1 MINTEKNNKTVKLSN
16 LIEKIWILGVIGL
29 YIYLYVSQNF
39 SNYIGKQFNLMG
51 VFGVVILIVLFILAK
66 PRNRKIGASTLVFII
81 SIALIV
87 YAGDGKASDS
97 VLNRKGKQIGVNT
110 TNYEKTKQ
118 VSDDKEYEFK
128 GVYLTADSNTETEYI
143 KPVKKKYISVDPETE
158 TWYIDN
164 RILVA
169 FKQGVT
175 KDEVE
180 EFVKKY
186 NLKIVGEM
194 KSISQYMFEFD
205 ESLSLQKMLGKV
217 REMNNIKNLDEN
229 SKVQV
234 ADVVYATQEMIDE
247 LKNTDRIDSLK
258 TQKQE
263 LAKRYIDGDSV
274 VEITVDNFMKIMEAI
289 YENPDM
295 FKDKKIKIT
304 GRTFKAEEIKEGYL
318 GIGLWKIYC
327 CAIDMTLVGYPVK
340 ADGKMEEGKWYEL
353 QGKVQVENGEPNI
366 EYIEAIQVEEPNEIE
381 VFFICKL

>member
-16 LIEKIWILGVIGL
+16 LIEKIWILGVIGF

-51 VFGVVILIVLFILAK
+51 VFGVFVLIVLFLLAK
-66 PRNRKIGASTLVFII
+66 PRNRKIGVSTLVFII

-110 TNYEKTKQ
+110 ANYEKTKQ
-118 VSDDKEYEFK
+118 ISDDKEYEFK

-164 RILVA
+164 RILVG

-175 KDEVE
+175 KDEIQ

-194 KSISQYMFEFD
+194 KSISQYMFELD
-205 ESLSLQKMLGKV
+205 ESLSLQKMLGKI
-217 REMNNIKNLDEN
+217 REINNLKNVDEN
-229 SKVQV
+229 TKVQV
-234 ADVVYATQEMIDE
+234 ADVVYATQEMINE
-247 LKNTDRIDSLK
+247 LKNTDTTDNLK
-258 TQKQE
+258 AQKQE
-263 LAKRYIDGDSV
+263 LAKRYIDGDNV
-274 VEITVDNFMKIMEAI
+274 VEITVDNFMKIMESI

-353 QGKVQVENGEPNI
+353 QGKIQVENGELYI
-366 EYIEAIQVEEPNEIE
+366 EYIEAKQVEEPKENQIY
-381 VFFICKL
+381 

>member
-16 LIEKIWILGVIGL
+16 LIEKIWILGVIGF

-51 VFGVVILIVLFILAK
+51 VFGVVILILLFLLAK
-66 PRNRKIGASTLVFII
+66 PRNRKIGVSTLVFII

-110 TNYEKTKQ
+110 ANYEKTKQ
-118 VSDDKEYEFK
+118 ISDDKEYEFK

-164 RILVA
+164 RILVG

-175 KDEVE
+175 KDEIQ

-194 KSISQYMFEFD
+194 KSISQYMFELD
-205 ESLSLQKMLGKV
+205 ESLSLQKMLGKI
-217 REMNNIKNLDEN
+217 REINNLKNIDEN
-229 SKVQV
+229 TKVQV
-234 ADVVYATQEMIDE
+234 ADVVYATQEMINE
-247 LKNTDRIDSLK
+247 LKNTDTTDNLK
-258 TQKQE
+258 AQKQE
-263 LAKRYIDGDSV
+263 LAKRYIEGDSV

-353 QGKVQVENGEPNI
+353 QGKIQVENGEPYI
-366 EYIEAIQVEEPNEIE
+366 EYIEAKQVEEPKENQIY
-381 VFFICKL
+381 

>member
-1 MINTEKNNKTVKLSN
+1 MINTEKNNKMVKLSN

-51 VFGVVILIVLFILAK
+51 VFGVAIMIVLFLLAK
-66 PRNRKIGASTLVFII
+66 PRNRKIGISTLVFIL

-118 VSDDKEYEFK
+118 ISDDKEYEFK
-128 GVYLTADSNTETEYI
+128 GVYLTADANTETEYI

-164 RILVA
+164 RILVG

-175 KDEVE
+175 KDEIQ

-217 REMNNIKNLDEN
+217 REMNNIKNIDEN

-263 LAKRYIDGDSV
+263 LAKRYIDGDSI

-289 YENPDM
+289 YENPDL

-304 GRTFKAEEIKEGYL
+304 GRTFKAEEIKKGYI

-353 QGKVQVENGEPNI
+353 QGKVQVENGEPYI
-366 EYIEAIQVEEPNEIE
+366 EYVEAKQVEEPKENQ
-381 VFFICKL
+381 VY

>member
-16 LIEKIWILGVIGL
+16 LIEKIWILGVIGF

-51 VFGVVILIVLFILAK
+51 VFGVVILIVLFLLAK
-66 PRNRKIGASTLVFII
+66 PRNRKIGVSTIVFII

-110 TNYEKTKQ
+110 ANYEKTKQ
-118 VSDDKEYEFK
+118 ISDDKEYEFK

-164 RILVA
+164 RILVG

-175 KDEVE
+175 KDEIQ

-194 KSISQYMFEFD
+194 KSISQYMFELD
-205 ESLSLQKMLGKV
+205 ESLSLQKMLGKI
-217 REMNNIKNLDEN
+217 REINNLKNIDEN
-229 SKVQV
+229 TKVQV
-234 ADVVYATQEMIDE
+234 ADVVYATQEMINE
-247 LKNTDRIDSLK
+247 LKNTDTTDNLK
-258 TQKQE
+258 AQKQE

-289 YENPDM
+289 YENPDL
-295 FKDKKIKIT
+295 FKDKKIKII
-304 GRTFKAEEIKEGYL
+304 GRTFKAEEIKEGYI

-327 CAIDMTLVGYPVK
+327 CAIDMTLVGYPEK

-353 QGKVQVENGEPNI
+353 QGKIQVENGEPYI
-366 EYIEAIQVEEPNEIE
+366 EYIEAKQVEEPKENQIY
-381 VFFICKL
+381 

>member
-1 MINTEKNNKTVKLSN
+1 MINTEKNNKMVKLSN

-51 VFGVVILIVLFILAK
+51 VFGVVIMIVLFLLAK

-97 VLNRKGKQIGVNT
+97 VLNRKGKQIGVNIA
-110 TNYEKTKQ
+110 NYEKTKQ
-118 VSDDKEYEFK
+118 ISDDKEYEFK
-128 GVYLTADSNTETEYI
+128 GVYLTADANTETEYI

-217 REMNNIKNLDEN
+217 REMNNIKNIDEN

-234 ADVVYATQEMIDE
+234 ADVVYATQEMINE
-247 LKNTDRIDSLK
+247 LKNTDATDNLK

-263 LAKRYIDGDSV
+263 IAKRYIDGDNV
-274 VEITVDNFMKIMEAI
+274 VEITADNYMKIMEAI
-289 YENPDM
+289 YENPET
-295 FKDKKIKIT
+295 FKDKNIRVV
-304 GRTFKAEEIKEGYL
+304 GRTFKSEEIKEGYI

-340 ADGKMEEGKWYEL
+340 SDGKMEEGKWYDL
-353 QGKVQVENGEPNI
+353 KGKIQIENGEPYI
-366 EYIEAIQVEEPNEIE
+366 QYIEAKQVEEPKDKQIY
-381 VFFICKL
+381 

>member
-1 MINTEKNNKTVKLSN
+1 MINTEKNNKMVKLSN

-51 VFGVVILIVLFILAK
+51 VFGVFVLIVLFLVAK
-66 PRNRKIGASTLVFII
+66 PRNRKIGVSTLVFII

-110 TNYEKTKQ
+110 SNYEKTKQ
-118 VSDDKEYEFK
+118 ISDDKEYEFK
-128 GVYLTADSNTETEYI
+128 GVYLTADANTETEYI
-143 KPVKKKYISVDPETE
+143 RPVKKKYISVDPETE

-164 RILVA
+164 RILVG

-175 KDEVE
+175 KDEIQ
-180 EFVKKY
+180 EFIKKY

-194 KSISQYMFEFD
+194 KSISQYMFELD

-217 REMNNIKNLDEN
+217 RELNNIKNIDEN
-229 SKVQV
+229 TKVQV
-234 ADVVYATQEMIDE
+234 ADVVYATQEMINE
-247 LKNTDRIDSLK
+247 LKNTDRTDNLK
-258 TQKQE
+258 AQKQE
-263 LAKRYIDGDSV
+263 LAKRYINGDSV

-289 YENPDM
+289 YENPDL
-295 FKDKKIKIT
+295 FKDKKIKII
-304 GRTFKAEEIKEGYL
+304 GRTFKAEEIKEGYI

-353 QGKVQVENGEPNI
+353 QGKIQVENGEPYI
-366 EYIEAIQVEEPNEIE
+366 EYVEAKQVEEPKENQ
-381 VFFICKL
+381 VY

>member
-1 MINTEKNNKTVKLSN
+1 MINTEKNNKMVKLSN

-51 VFGVVILIVLFILAK
+51 VFGVVIMIVLFLLAK

-118 VSDDKEYEFK
+118 ISDDKEYEFK
-128 GVYLTADSNTETEYI
+128 GVYLTADANTETEYI

-217 REMNNIKNLDEN
+217 REMNNIKNIDEN

-289 YENPDM
+289 YENPDL

-304 GRTFKAEEIKEGYL
+304 GRTFKAEEIKKGYL

-353 QGKVQVENGEPNI
+353 QGKVQVENGEPYI
-366 EYIEAIQVEEPNEIE
+366 EYIEAKQVEEPKENQIY
-381 VFFICKL
+381 

>member
-16 LIEKIWILGVIGL
+16 LIEKIWILGVIGF

-51 VFGVVILIVLFILAK
+51 VFGVFVLIVLFLLAK
-66 PRNRKIGASTLVFII
+66 PRNRKIGVSTLVFII

-110 TNYEKTKQ
+110 ANYEKTKQ
-118 VSDDKEYEFK
+118 ISDDKEYEFK

-143 KPVKKKYISVDPETE
+143 KPVKKKYISVDAETE

-164 RILVA
+164 RILVG

-175 KDEVE
+175 KDEIQ

-194 KSISQYMFEFD
+194 KSISQYMFELD
-205 ESLSLQKMLGKV
+205 ESLSLQKMLGKI
-217 REMNNIKNLDEN
+217 REINNLKNIDEN
-229 SKVQV
+229 TKVQV
-234 ADVVYATQEMIDE
+234 ADVVYATQEMINE
-247 LKNTDRIDSLK
+247 LKNTDTTDNLK
-258 TQKQE
+258 AQKQE

-304 GRTFKAEEIKEGYL
+304 GRTFKAEEIKEGYI

-353 QGKVQVENGEPNI
+353 QGKIQVENGEPYI
-366 EYIEAIQVEEPNEIE
+366 EYMEAKQVEEPKENQIY
-381 VFFICKL
+381 

>member
-16 LIEKIWILGVIGL
+16 LIEKIWILGVIGF

-51 VFGVVILIVLFILAK
+51 VFGVFVLIVLFLVAK
-66 PRNRKIGASTLVFII
+66 PRNRKIGVSTLVFII

-87 YAGDGKASDS
+87 YAGDGRASDA

-110 TNYEKTKQ
+110 ANYEKTKQ

-164 RILVA
+164 RILVG

-175 KDEVE
+175 KDEIQ
-180 EFVKKY
+180 EFIKKY

-194 KSISQYMFEFD
+194 KSISQYMFELD
-205 ESLSLQKMLGKV
+205 ESLSLQKMLGKI
-217 REMNNIKNLDEN
+217 REVNNLKNIDEN
-229 SKVQV
+229 TKVQV
-234 ADVVYATQEMIDE
+234 ADVVYATQEMINE
-247 LKNTDRIDSLK
+247 LKNTDTTDNLK
-258 TQKQE
+258 AQKQE
-263 LAKRYIDGDSV
+263 LAKRYIDGDSI

-289 YENPDM
+289 YENPDL
-295 FKDKKIKIT
+295 FKDKKIKII
-304 GRTFKAEEIKEGYL
+304 GRTFKAEEIKEGYI

-353 QGKVQVENGEPNI
+353 QGKIQVENGEPYI
-366 EYIEAIQVEEPNEIE
+366 EYIEAKQVEEPKENQIY
-381 VFFICKL
+381 

>member
-16 LIEKIWILGVIGL
+16 LIEKIWILGVIGF

-51 VFGVVILIVLFILAK
+51 VFGVFVLIVLFLLAK
-66 PRNRKIGASTLVFII
+66 PRNRKIGVSTLVFII

-110 TNYEKTKQ
+110 ANYEKTKQ
-118 VSDDKEYEFK
+118 ISDDKEYEFK

-143 KPVKKKYISVDPETE
+143 KPVKKKYISVDAETE

-164 RILVA
+164 RILVG

-175 KDEVE
+175 KDEIQ
-180 EFVKKY
+180 EFIKKY

-194 KSISQYMFEFD
+194 KSISQYMFELD
-205 ESLSLQKMLGKV
+205 ENLSLQKMLGKI
-217 REMNNIKNLDEN
+217 REINNLKNIDEN
-229 SKVQV
+229 TKVQV
-234 ADVVYATQEMIDE
+234 ADVVYATQEMINE
-247 LKNTDRIDSLK
+247 LKNTDTTDNLK
-258 TQKQE
+258 AQKQE
-263 LAKRYIDGDSV
+263 LAKRYIEGDSV

-304 GRTFKAEEIKEGYL
+304 GRTFKAEDIKEGYI

-353 QGKVQVENGEPNI
+353 QGKIQVENGEPYI
-366 EYIEAIQVEEPNEIE
+366 EYMEAKQVEEPKENQIY
-381 VFFICKL
+381 

>member
-1 MINTEKNNKTVKLSN
+1 MINTEKNNKMVRLSN

-51 VFGVVILIVLFILAK
+51 VFGVVIMIVLFLLAK

-81 SIALIV
+81 SIGLIV

-97 VLNRKGKQIGVNT
+97 VLNRKGKQIGVNIA
-110 TNYEKTKQ
+110 NYEKTKQ

-128 GVYLTADSNTETEYI
+128 GVYLTADANTETEYI

-217 REMNNIKNLDEN
+217 REMNNIKNIDEN
-229 SKVQV
+229 SKVQI

-289 YENPDM
+289 YENPDL

-304 GRTFKAEEIKEGYL
+304 GRTFKAEEIKKGYI

-353 QGKVQVENGEPNI
+353 QGKVQVENGEPYI
-366 EYIEAIQVEEPNEIE
+366 EYVEAKQVEEPKENQIY
-381 VFFICKL
+381 

>member
-16 LIEKIWILGVIGL
+16 LIEKIWILGVIGF

-51 VFGVVILIVLFILAK
+51 VFGVFVLIVLFLVAK
-66 PRNRKIGASTLVFII
+66 PRNRKIGVSTLVFII

-87 YAGDGKASDS
+87 YAGDGKASEL

-110 TNYEKTKQ
+110 SNYEKTKQ
-118 VSDDKEYEFK
+118 ISDDKEYEFK
-128 GVYLTADSNTETEYI
+128 GVYLTADANTETEYI
-143 KPVKKKYISVDPETE
+143 RPVKKKYISVDPETE

-164 RILVA
+164 RILVG

-175 KDEVE
+175 KDEIQ
-180 EFVKKY
+180 EFIKKY

-194 KSISQYMFEFD
+194 KSISQYMFELD
-205 ESLSLQKMLGKV
+205 ESLSLQKMLGKI
-217 REMNNIKNLDEN
+217 REINNLKNIDEN
-229 SKVQV
+229 TKVQV
-234 ADVVYATQEMIDE
+234 ADVVYATQEMINE
-247 LKNTDRIDSLK
+247 LKNTDTTDNLK
-258 TQKQE
+258 AQKQE

-274 VEITVDNFMKIMEAI
+274 IEITVDNFMKIMEAI
-289 YENPDM
+289 YENPDL
-295 FKDKKIKIT
+295 FKDKKIKII
-304 GRTFKAEEIKEGYL
+304 GRTFKAEEIKEGYI

-353 QGKVQVENGEPNI
+353 QGKIQVEKGEPYI
-366 EYIEAIQVEEPNEIE
+366 EYIEAKQVEEPKENQIY
-381 VFFICKL
+381 

>member
-1 MINTEKNNKTVKLSN
+1 MINTEKNNKMVRLSN

-51 VFGVVILIVLFILAK
+51 VFGVVIMIVLFLLAK
-66 PRNRKIGASTLVFII
+66 PRNRRIGASTLVFII
-81 SIALIV
+81 SIGLIV

-97 VLNRKGKQIGVNT
+97 VLNRKGKQIGVNIA
-110 TNYEKTKQ
+110 NYEKTKQ

-128 GVYLTADSNTETEYI
+128 GVYLTADANTETEYI

-164 RILVA
+164 RILVG

-175 KDEVE
+175 KDEIQ

-194 KSISQYMFEFD
+194 KSISQYMFELD

-217 REMNNIKNLDEN
+217 REMNNIKNIDEN
-229 SKVQV
+229 SKVQI

-289 YENPDM
+289 YENPDL

-304 GRTFKAEEIKEGYL
+304 GRTFKTEEIKKGYI

-353 QGKVQVENGEPNI
+353 QGKVQVENGEPYI
-366 EYIEAIQVEEPNEIE
+366 EYVEAKQVEEPKENQ
-381 VFFICKL
+381 VY

>member
-16 LIEKIWILGVIGL
+16 LIEKIWILGVIGF

-51 VFGVVILIVLFILAK
+51 VFGVFVLIVLFLVAK
-66 PRNRKIGASTLVFII
+66 PRNRKIGVSTLVFII

-110 TNYEKTKQ
+110 SNYEKTKQ
-118 VSDDKEYEFK
+118 ISDDKEYEFK
-128 GVYLTADSNTETEYI
+128 GVYLTADANTETEYI

-164 RILVA
+164 RILVG

-175 KDEVE
+175 KDEIQ
-180 EFVKKY
+180 EFIKKY

-194 KSISQYMFEFD
+194 KSISQYMFELD
-205 ESLSLQKMLGKV
+205 ESLSLQKMLGKI
-217 REMNNIKNLDEN
+217 REINNLKNIDEN
-229 SKVQV
+229 TKVQV
-234 ADVVYATQEMIDE
+234 ADVVYATQEMINE
-247 LKNTDRIDSLK
+247 LKNTDTTDNLK
-258 TQKQE
+258 AQKQE
-263 LAKRYIDGDSV
+263 LAKRYINGDSV

-289 YENPDM
+289 YENPDL
-295 FKDKKIKIT
+295 FKDKKIKII
-304 GRTFKAEEIKEGYL
+304 GRTFKAEEIKEGYI

-353 QGKVQVENGEPNI
+353 QGKIQVENGEPYI
-366 EYIEAIQVEEPNEIE
+366 EYIEAKQVEEPKENQIY
-381 VFFICKL
+381 

>member
-16 LIEKIWILGVIGL
+16 LIEKIWILGVIGF

-51 VFGVVILIVLFILAK
+51 VFGVFVLIVLFLLAK
-66 PRNRKIGASTLVFII
+66 PRNRKIGVSTLVFII

-110 TNYEKTKQ
+110 ANYEKTKQ
-118 VSDDKEYEFK
+118 ISDDKEYEFK

-143 KPVKKKYISVDPETE
+143 KPVKKKYISVDAETE

-164 RILVA
+164 RILVG

-175 KDEVE
+175 KDEIQ
-180 EFVKKY
+180 EFIKKY

-194 KSISQYMFEFD
+194 KSISQYMFELD
-205 ESLSLQKMLGKV
+205 ENLSLQKMLGKI
-217 REMNNIKNLDEN
+217 REINNLKNIDEN
-229 SKVQV
+229 TKVQV
-234 ADVVYATQEMIDE
+234 ADVVYATQEMINE
-247 LKNTDRIDSLK
+247 LKNTDTTDNLK
-258 TQKQE
+258 AQKQE

-304 GRTFKAEEIKEGYL
+304 GRTFKAEEIKEGYI

-353 QGKVQVENGEPNI
+353 QGKIQVENGEPYI
-366 EYIEAIQVEEPNEIE
+366 EYIEAKQVEEPKENQIY
-381 VFFICKL
+381 

>member
-16 LIEKIWILGVIGL
+16 LIEKIWILGVIGF

-51 VFGVVILIVLFILAK
+51 VFGVFVLIVLFLVAK
-66 PRNRKIGASTLVFII
+66 PRNRKIGVSTLVFII

-110 TNYEKTKQ
+110 SNYEKTKQ
-118 VSDDKEYEFK
+118 ISDDKEYEFK
-128 GVYLTADSNTETEYI
+128 GVYLTADANTETEYI
-143 KPVKKKYISVDPETE
+143 RPVKKKYISVDPETE

-164 RILVA
+164 RILVG

-175 KDEVE
+175 KDEIQ
-180 EFVKKY
+180 EFIKKY

-194 KSISQYMFEFD
+194 KSISQYMFELD
-205 ESLSLQKMLGKV
+205 ESLSLQKMLGKI
-217 REMNNIKNLDEN
+217 REINNLKNIDEN
-229 SKVQV
+229 TKVQV
-234 ADVVYATQEMIDE
+234 ADVVYATQEMINE
-247 LKNTDRIDSLK
+247 LKNTDTTDNLK
-258 TQKQE
+258 AQKQE

-289 YENPDM
+289 YENPDL
-295 FKDKKIKIT
+295 FKDKKIKII
-304 GRTFKAEEIKEGYL
+304 GRTFKAEEIKEGYI

-340 ADGKMEEGKWYEL
+340 SDGKMEEGKWYEL
-353 QGKVQVENGEPNI
+353 QGKIQVENGEPYI
-366 EYIEAIQVEEPNEIE
+366 EYIEAKQVEEPKENQIY
-381 VFFICKL
+381 

>member
-16 LIEKIWILGVIGL
+16 LIEKIWILGVIGF

-51 VFGVVILIVLFILAK
+51 VFGVVILIVLFLLAK

-81 SIALIV
+81 SISLIV

-110 TNYEKTKQ
+110 ANYEKTKQ
-118 VSDDKEYEFK
+118 ISDDNEYEFK

-143 KPVKKKYISVDPETE
+143 KPVKKKYISVDTETE

-164 RILVA
+164 RILVG

-175 KDEVE
+175 KDEIQ
-180 EFVKKY
+180 EFIKKY

-194 KSISQYMFEFD
+194 KSISQYMFELD
-205 ESLSLQKMLGKV
+205 ESLSLQKMLGKI
-217 REMNNIKNLDEN
+217 REINNLKNIDEN
-229 SKVQV
+229 TKVQV
-234 ADVVYATQEMIDE
+234 ADVVYATQEMINE
-247 LKNTDRIDSLK
+247 LKNTDTTDNLK
-258 TQKQE
+258 AQKQE
-263 LAKRYIDGDSV
+263 LAKRYIEGDSV
-274 VEITVDNFMKIMEAI
+274 VEITVDNFMKVMEAI

-304 GRTFKAEEIKEGYL
+304 GRTFKAEEIKEGYI

-327 CAIDMTLVGYPVK
+327 CAIDMTLVGYSVK

-353 QGKVQVENGEPNI
+353 QGKIQVENGEPYI
-366 EYIEAIQVEEPNEIE
+366 EYMEAKQVEEPKENQIY
-381 VFFICKL
+381 

>member
-1 MINTEKNNKTVKLSN
+1 MINTEKNNKMVRLSN

-51 VFGVVILIVLFILAK
+51 VFGVVIMIVLFLLAK

-81 SIALIV
+81 SIGLIV

-110 TNYEKTKQ
+110 VNYEKTKQ

-128 GVYLTADSNTETEYI
+128 GVYLTADANTETEYI

-164 RILVA
+164 RILVG

-217 REMNNIKNLDEN
+217 REMNNIKNIDEN
-229 SKVQV
+229 SKVQI

-289 YENPDM
+289 YENPDL

-304 GRTFKAEEIKEGYL
+304 GRTFKAEEIKKGYI

-353 QGKVQVENGEPNI
+353 QGKVQVENGEPYI
-366 EYIEAIQVEEPNEIE
+366 EYVEAKQVEEPKENQ
-381 VFFICKL
+381 VY

>member
-16 LIEKIWILGVIGL
+16 LIEKIWILGVIGF

-51 VFGVVILIVLFILAK
+51 VFGVFVLIVLFLLAK
-66 PRNRKIGASTLVFII
+66 PRNRKIGVSTLVFII

-110 TNYEKTKQ
+110 ANYEKTKQ
-118 VSDDKEYEFK
+118 ISDDKEYEFK

-143 KPVKKKYISVDPETE
+143 KPVKKKYISVDAETE

-164 RILVA
+164 RILVG

-175 KDEVE
+175 KDEIQ
-180 EFVKKY
+180 EFIKKY

-194 KSISQYMFEFD
+194 KSISQYMFELD
-205 ESLSLQKMLGKV
+205 ENLSLQKMLGKI
-217 REMNNIKNLDEN
+217 REINNLKNIDEN
-229 SKVQV
+229 TKVQV
-234 ADVVYATQEMIDE
+234 ADVVYATQEMINE
-247 LKNTDRIDSLK
+247 LKNTDTTDNLK
-258 TQKQE
+258 AQKQE

-304 GRTFKAEEIKEGYL
+304 GRIFKAEEIKEGYI

-353 QGKVQVENGEPNI
+353 QGKIQVENGEPYI
-366 EYIEAIQVEEPNEIE
+366 EYIEAKQVEEPKENQIY
-381 VFFICKL
+381 

>member
-1 MINTEKNNKTVKLSN
+1 MINTEKNNKMVKLSN

-51 VFGVVILIVLFILAK
+51 LFGVVIMIVLFLLAK

-81 SIALIV
+81 SIGLIV

-97 VLNRKGKQIGVNT
+97 VLNRKGKQIGVNIA
-110 TNYEKTKQ
+110 NYEKTKQ

-128 GVYLTADSNTETEYI
+128 GVYLTADANTETEYI

-217 REMNNIKNLDEN
+217 REMNNIKNIDEN
-229 SKVQV
+229 SKVQI

-289 YENPDM
+289 YENPDL

-304 GRTFKAEEIKEGYL
+304 GRTFKAEEIKKGYI

-353 QGKVQVENGEPNI
+353 QGKVQVENGEPYI
-366 EYIEAIQVEEPNEIE
+366 EYVEAKQVEEPKENQIY
-381 VFFICKL
+381 

>member
-1 MINTEKNNKTVKLSN
+1 MINTEKNNKMVKLSN

-118 VSDDKEYEFK
+118 ISDDKEYEFK
-128 GVYLTADSNTETEYI
+128 GVYLNADAKTETEYI

-234 ADVVYATQEMIDE
+234 ADVVYTTQEMIDE

-304 GRTFKAEEIKEGYL
+304 GRTFKAEEIKKGYI

-353 QGKVQVENGEPNI
+353 QGKVQVENGEPYI
-366 EYIEAIQVEEPNEIE
+366 EYIEAKQVEEPKENQIY
-381 VFFICKL
+381 

>member
-16 LIEKIWILGVIGL
+16 LIEKIWILGVIGF

-51 VFGVVILIVLFILAK
+51 VFGVFVLIVLFLLAK
-66 PRNRKIGASTLVFII
+66 PRNRKIGVSTLVFII

-110 TNYEKTKQ
+110 ANYEKTKQ
-118 VSDDKEYEFK
+118 ISDDKEYEFK

-164 RILVA
+164 RILVG

-175 KDEVE
+175 KDEIQ

-194 KSISQYMFEFD
+194 KSISQYMFELD
-205 ESLSLQKMLGKV
+205 ESLSLQKMLGKI
-217 REMNNIKNLDEN
+217 REINNLKNIDEN
-229 SKVQV
+229 TKVQV
-234 ADVVYATQEMIDE
+234 ADVVYATQEMINE
-247 LKNTDRIDSLK
+247 LKNTDTTDNLK
-258 TQKQE
+258 VQKQE
-263 LAKRYIDGDSV
+263 LAKRYIEGDSV

-304 GRTFKAEEIKEGYL
+304 GRTFKAEEIKEGYI

-353 QGKVQVENGEPNI
+353 QGKIQVENGEPYI
-366 EYIEAIQVEEPNEIE
+366 EYMEAKQVEEPKENQIY
-381 VFFICKL
+381 

>member
-1 MINTEKNNKTVKLSN
+1 MINTEKNNKMVKLSN

-118 VSDDKEYEFK
+118 ISDDKEYEFK
-128 GVYLTADSNTETEYI
+128 GVYLNADAKTETEYI

-234 ADVVYATQEMIDE
+234 ADVVYTTQEMIDE

-353 QGKVQVENGEPNI
+353 QGKVQVENGEPYI
-366 EYIEAIQVEEPNEIE
+366 EYIEAKQVEEPKENQIY
-381 VFFICKL
+381 

>member
-1 MINTEKNNKTVKLSN
+1 MINTEKNNKMVKLSN

-51 VFGVVILIVLFILAK
+51 VFGVAIMIVLFLLAK
-66 PRNRKIGASTLVFII
+66 PRNRKIGISTLVFIL

-118 VSDDKEYEFK
+118 ISDDKEYEFK
-128 GVYLTADSNTETEYI
+128 GVYLTADANTETEYI
-143 KPVKKKYISVDPETE
+143 KPVKKKYITVDPETE

-164 RILVA
+164 RILVG

-205 ESLSLQKMLGKV
+205 ESLSLQKMLWKV
-217 REMNNIKNLDEN
+217 REMNNIKNIDEN

-289 YENPDM
+289 YENPDL

-304 GRTFKAEEIKEGYL
+304 GRTFKAEEIKKGYI

-340 ADGKMEEGKWYEL
+340 DDGKMEEGKWYDL
-353 QGKVQVENGEPNI
+353 QGKVQVENGEPYI
-366 EYIEAIQVEEPNEIE
+366 EYIEAKQVEEPKENQ
-381 VFFICKL
+381 VY

>member
-16 LIEKIWILGVIGL
+16 LIEKIWILGVIGF

-51 VFGVVILIVLFILAK
+51 VFGVFVLIVLFLLAK
-66 PRNRKIGASTLVFII
+66 PRNRKIGVSTLVFII

-110 TNYEKTKQ
+110 ANYEKTKQ
-118 VSDDKEYEFK
+118 ISDDKEYEFK

-164 RILVA
+164 RILVG

-175 KDEVE
+175 KDEIQ

-194 KSISQYMFEFD
+194 KSISQYMFELD
-205 ESLSLQKMLGKV
+205 ESLSLQKMLGKI
-217 REMNNIKNLDEN
+217 REINNLKNIDEN
-229 SKVQV
+229 TKVQV
-234 ADVVYATQEMIDE
+234 ADVVYATQEMINE
-247 LKNTDRIDSLK
+247 LKNTDTTDNLK
-258 TQKQE
+258 AQKQE

-304 GRTFKAEEIKEGYL
+304 GRTFKAEEIKEGYI

-353 QGKVQVENGEPNI
+353 QGKIQVENGEPYI
-366 EYIEAIQVEEPNEIE
+366 EYMEAKQVEEPKENQIY
-381 VFFICKL
+381 

>member
-1 MINTEKNNKTVKLSN
+1 MINKEKNNKMVRLSN

-51 VFGVVILIVLFILAK
+51 VFGVVIMIVLFLLAK

-81 SIALIV
+81 SIGLIV

-97 VLNRKGKQIGVNT
+97 VLNRKGKQIGVNIA
-110 TNYEKTKQ
+110 NYEKTKQ

-128 GVYLTADSNTETEYI
+128 GVYLTADANTETEYI

-164 RILVA
+164 RILVG

-175 KDEVE
+175 KDEIQ

-194 KSISQYMFEFD
+194 KSISQYMFELD

-217 REMNNIKNLDEN
+217 REMNNIKNIDEN
-229 SKVQV
+229 SKVQI

-289 YENPDM
+289 YENPDL

-304 GRTFKAEEIKEGYL
+304 GRTFKTEEIKKGYI

-353 QGKVQVENGEPNI
+353 QGKVQVENGEPYI
-366 EYIEAIQVEEPNEIE
+366 EYVEAKQVEEPKENQ
-381 VFFICKL
+381 VY

>member
-1 MINTEKNNKTVKLSN
+1 MINTEKNNKMVKLSN

-51 VFGVVILIVLFILAK
+51 VFGVAIMIVLFLLAK
-66 PRNRKIGASTLVFII
+66 PRNRKIGISTLVFIL

-118 VSDDKEYEFK
+118 ISDDKEYEFK
-128 GVYLTADSNTETEYI
+128 GVYLTADANTETEYI

-164 RILVA
+164 RILVG

-217 REMNNIKNLDEN
+217 REMNNIKNIDEN

-263 LAKRYIDGDSV
+263 LAKRYIDGDSI

-289 YENPDM
+289 YENPDL

-304 GRTFKAEEIKEGYL
+304 GRTFKAEEIKKGYI

-353 QGKVQVENGEPNI
+353 QGKVQVENGEPYI
-366 EYIEAIQVEEPNEIE
+366 EYVEAKQVEEPKENQ
-381 VFFICKL
+381 VY

>member
-16 LIEKIWILGVIGL
+16 LIEKIWILGVIGF

-51 VFGVVILIVLFILAK
+51 VFGVVILILLFLLAK
-66 PRNRKIGASTLVFII
+66 PRNRKIGVSTLVFII

-118 VSDDKEYEFK
+118 ISDDKEYEFK

-164 RILVA
+164 RILVG

-175 KDEVE
+175 KDEIQ

-194 KSISQYMFEFD
+194 KSISQYMFELD
-205 ESLSLQKMLGKV
+205 ESLSLQKMLGKI
-217 REMNNIKNLDEN
+217 REINNLKNIDEN
-229 SKVQV
+229 TKVQV
-234 ADVVYATQEMIDE
+234 ADVVYATQEMINE
-247 LKNTDRIDSLK
+247 LKNTDTTDNLK
-258 TQKQE
+258 AQKQE
-263 LAKRYIDGDSV
+263 LAKRYIEGDSV

-353 QGKVQVENGEPNI
+353 QGKIQVENGEPYI
-366 EYIEAIQVEEPNEIE
+366 EYIEAKQVEEPKENQIY
-381 VFFICKL
+381 

>member
-1 MINTEKNNKTVKLSN
+1 MINTEKNNKMVKLSN

-51 VFGVVILIVLFILAK
+51 VFGVVIMIVLFLLAK

-110 TNYEKTKQ
+110 VNYEKTKQ
-118 VSDDKEYEFK
+118 ISDDKEYEFK

-143 KPVKKKYISVDPETE
+143 KPVKKKYITVDPETE

-164 RILVA
+164 RILVG

-217 REMNNIKNLDEN
+217 REMNNIKNIDEN

-289 YENPDM
+289 YENPDL

-304 GRTFKAEEIKEGYL
+304 GRTFKAEEIKKGYI

-353 QGKVQVENGEPNI
+353 QGKVQVENGEPYI
-366 EYIEAIQVEEPNEIE
+366 EYVEAKQVEEPKENQ
-381 VFFICKL
+381 VY

>member
-1 MINTEKNNKTVKLSN
+1 MINTEKNNKLVRLSN

-51 VFGVVILIVLFILAK
+51 VFGVVIMIVLFLLAK

-81 SIALIV
+81 SIGLIV

-97 VLNRKGKQIGVNT
+97 VLNRKGKQIGVNIA
-110 TNYEKTKQ
+110 NYEKTKQ

-128 GVYLTADSNTETEYI
+128 GVYLTADANTETEYI

-217 REMNNIKNLDEN
+217 REMNNIKNIDEN

-274 VEITVDNFMKIMEAI
+274 VEITVDSFMKIMEAI
-289 YENPDM
+289 YENPDL

-304 GRTFKAEEIKEGYL
+304 GRTFKTEEIKKGYI

-353 QGKVQVENGEPNI
+353 QGKVQVENGEPYI
-366 EYIEAIQVEEPNEIE
+366 EYVEAKQVEEPKENQ
-381 VFFICKL
+381 VY

>member
-234 ADVVYATQEMIDE
+234 ADVVYTTQEMIDE

-353 QGKVQVENGEPNI
+353 QGKVQVENGEPYI
-366 EYIEAIQVEEPNEIE
+366 EYIEAKQVEEPKENQIY
-381 VFFICKL
+381 

>member
-16 LIEKIWILGVIGL
+16 LIEKIWILGVIGF

-51 VFGVVILIVLFILAK
+51 VFGVFVLIVLFLLAK
-66 PRNRKIGASTLVFII
+66 PRNRKIGVSTLVFII

-110 TNYEKTKQ
+110 ANYEKTKQ
-118 VSDDKEYEFK
+118 ISDDKEYEFK

-164 RILVA
+164 RILVG

-175 KDEVE
+175 KDEIQ

-194 KSISQYMFEFD
+194 KSISQYMFELE
-205 ESLSLQKMLGKV
+205 ESLSLQKMLGKI
-217 REMNNIKNLDEN
+217 REINNLKNIDEN
-229 SKVQV
+229 TKVQV
-234 ADVVYATQEMIDE
+234 ADVVYATQEMINE
-247 LKNTDRIDSLK
+247 LKNTDTTDNLK
-258 TQKQE
+258 AQKQE

-353 QGKVQVENGEPNI
+353 KGKIQVENGEPYI
-366 EYIEAIQVEEPNEIE
+366 EYIEAKQVEEPKENQIY
-381 VFFICKL
+381 

>member
-118 VSDDKEYEFK
+118 ISDDKEYEFK

-353 QGKVQVENGEPNI
+353 QGKIQVENGEPYI
-366 EYIEAIQVEEPNEIE
+366 EYIEAKQVEEPKENQIY
-381 VFFICKL
+381 

>member
-1 MINTEKNNKTVKLSN
+1 MINTEKNNKMVRLSN

-51 VFGVVILIVLFILAK
+51 VFGVVILIVLFLLAK

-118 VSDDKEYEFK
+118 ISDDKEYEFK

-217 REMNNIKNLDEN
+217 REMNNIKNIDEN

-289 YENPDM
+289 YENLDM

-353 QGKVQVENGEPNI
+353 QGKIQVENGEPYI
-366 EYIEAIQVEEPNEIE
+366 EYIEAKQVEEPKENQIY
-381 VFFICKL
+381 

>member
-16 LIEKIWILGVIGL
+16 LIEKIWILGVIGF

-51 VFGVVILIVLFILAK
+51 VFGVFALIVLFLVAK
-66 PRNRKIGASTLVFII
+66 PRNRKIGVSTLVFII
-81 SIALIV
+81 SIALVV

-110 TNYEKTKQ
+110 SNYEKTKQ
-118 VSDDKEYEFK
+118 ISDDKEYEFK
-128 GVYLTADSNTETEYI
+128 GVYLTADANTETEYI
-143 KPVKKKYISVDPETE
+143 RPVKKKYISVDPETE

-164 RILVA
+164 RILVG

-175 KDEVE
+175 KDEIQ
-180 EFVKKY
+180 EFIKKY

-194 KSISQYMFEFD
+194 KSISQYMFELD
-205 ESLSLQKMLGKV
+205 ESLSLQKMLGKI
-217 REMNNIKNLDEN
+217 REINNLKNIDEN
-229 SKVQV
+229 TKVQV
-234 ADVVYATQEMIDE
+234 ADVVYATQEMINE
-247 LKNTDRIDSLK
+247 LKNTDTTDNLK
-258 TQKQE
+258 AQKQE

-289 YENPDM
+289 YENPDL
-295 FKDKKIKIT
+295 FKDKKIKII
-304 GRTFKAEEIKEGYL
+304 GRTFKAEEIKEGYI

-353 QGKVQVENGEPNI
+353 QGKIQVENGEPYI
-366 EYIEAIQVEEPNEIE
+366 EYIEAKQVEEPKENQIY
-381 VFFICKL
+381 

>member
-16 LIEKIWILGVIGL
+16 LIEKIWILGVIGF

-118 VSDDKEYEFK
+118 ISDDKEYEFK

-353 QGKVQVENGEPNI
+353 QGKVQVENGEPYI
-366 EYIEAIQVEEPNEIE
+366 EYIEAKQVEEPKENQIY
-381 VFFICKL
+381 

>member
-16 LIEKIWILGVIGL
+16 LIEKIWILGVIGF

-51 VFGVVILIVLFILAK
+51 VFGVFVLIVLFLVGK
-66 PRNRKIGASTLVFII
+66 PRNRKIGVSTLVFII
-81 SIALIV
+81 SIGLIV

-110 TNYEKTKQ
+110 ANYEKTKQ
-118 VSDDKEYEFK
+118 ISDDKEYEFK

-164 RILVA
+164 RILVG

-175 KDEVE
+175 KEE
-180 EFVKKY
+180 IQEFVKKY

-194 KSISQYMFEFD
+194 KSISQYMFELD
-205 ESLSLQKMLGKV
+205 ESLSLQKMLGKI
-217 REMNNIKNLDEN
+217 REINNLKNIDEN
-229 SKVQV
+229 TKVQV
-234 ADVVYATQEMIDE
+234 ADVVYATQEMINE
-247 LKNTDRIDSLK
+247 LKNTDTTDNLK
-258 TQKQE
+258 AQKQE

-289 YENPDM
+289 YENPDL
-295 FKDKKIKIT
+295 FKDKKIKLI
-304 GRTFKAEEIKEGYL
+304 GRTFKAEEIKEGYI

-340 ADGKMEEGKWYEL
+340 VDGKMEEGKWYEL
-353 QGKVQVENGEPNI
+353 QGKIKVENGEPYI
-366 EYIEAIQVEEPNEIE
+366 EYIEAKQVEEPKENQIY
-381 VFFICKL
+381 

>member
-353 QGKVQVENGEPNI
+353 QGKVQVENGEPYI
-366 EYIEAIQVEEPNEIE
+366 EYIEAKQVEEPKENQIY
-381 VFFICKL
+381 